1 MRMQAPALRP
11 LLTSLAAAF
20 LLASA
25 PALGASA
32 LSRVRSGVAATTAA
46 PWFGA
51 APLAQA
57 SEAELRA
64 EIAFARG
71 LASSWG
77 FVDLAQEVITRLEGS
92 NLPSALGEE
101 VSLLKCEVYFAAARS
116 DAKNREKLLKQAID
130 AYSSFLARSSFT
142 DESKATAEAG
152 LVEASS
158 AYARTLAGRLD
169 QALGDEEALLRDEI
183 QKVLS
188 AASQRASE
196 LVRGYKSIP
205 RDERTDAQQRKM
217 YELLL
222 AQGEMLLELG
232 KAQELGAANFT
243 YAEQA
248 FESLSEESIE
258 GSPWSMRAMIG
269 IGDVYAAQRKWD
281 EATAFYEFPV
291 NFSIPIDL
299 ASWIESSKE
308 MSRDE
313 KQARFLFVQ
322 LGTPGLVKSL
332 LAQGDEASQQAAI
345 KWNLHLYNT
354 WRREGLDLVQPQGY
368 IALLD
373 VARTLVDIG
382 GVIGGNT
389 AAGEAK
395 WFRTPEEAV
404 AQNVPKRSQRTA
416 LDFALSLAQTV
427 ANDNKGTNLLVRA
440 QQVIGEIISRPGV
453 QVDPSVLFDAA
464 QGDFNASEFSAAIP
478 AFKRVMLA
486 LEGAD
491 DAARAEL
498 MPKLLWHLGRCYAR
512 LDRNIEAAVTYE
524 AALDSWTGDGVWDEQ
539 NATGFNS
546 AASTLKRQA
555 KGDAQIEAMVR
566 KSEELLARFS
576 GGAANDIL
584 FRSAEAA
591 FDAKKYD
598 EARQKYKN
606 VTAGNNYEKA
616 LVALGLCDYREGK
629 FDAAIKAFSDY
640 TTKFVPDAKNA
651 TTDPQKLAK
660 RKEARASAEFYW
672 GLSLYKLAEQGKG
685 DFQAVIAKLG
695 KYHEEFPEQTRFA
708 PAALYQTLMAHVK
721 LGEQAKVRAVLETM
735 LTKYPDDQF
744 TGNAAK
750 ESYVALETKRNA
762 ETDEAKRTSLLR
774 EMAENLQVLNRTSP
788 KPSFPNMRRE
798 SQHWMELGEWAT
810 AEELLTRIRT
820 QFATDTSVEDIML
833 KGVLPDLGEALA
845 RQYKVQEAAEVLIP
859 LNAADA
865 KYRPTKSTALNYARV
880 LAGWVE
886 MTKTPDGKIGSPK
899 EVPGVGGAENFGKAV
914 GVLNQLGGS
923 AESWSKD
930 WFQHKFDQIYCVHQ
944 WSKLDSKQAEI
955 AKRDIGFLANPANLG
970 AQFRH
975 EQMPE
980 DLRQLFVWLQA
991 QIGR

>member
-1 MRMQAPALRP
+1 MRMQATALRP
-11 LLTSLAAAF
+11 LLTSLAAAL
-20 LLASA
+20 LLAGV
-25 PALGASA
+25 PARGASA
-32 LSRVRSGVAATTAA
+32 NGFVPSVVAASAA

-64 EIAFARG
+64 EISFARG
-71 LASSWG
+71 LAADWG

-92 NLPSALGEE
+92 RLPSAIGEE
-101 VSLLKCEVYFAAARS
+101 VSLLKCEVYFAAART

-130 AYSSFLARSSFT
+130 AYAEFLARSSFT
-142 DESKATAEAG
+142 DESKASAEAG

-158 AYARTLAGRLD
+158 AYARTLAGRLED
-169 QALGDEEALLRDEI
+169 ALGDEQALLRDEI

-205 RDERTDAQQRKM
+205 AEERTDAQKRKM

-243 YAEQA
+243 YAAQA
-248 FESLSEESIE
+248 FEELSTEPGE
-258 GSPWSMRAMIG
+258 GSPWSMRGLIG
-269 IGDVYAAQRKWD
+269 LGDVYATQGKWE
-281 EATAFYEFPV
+281 EAAAFYEFPV
-291 NFSIPIDL
+291 NFSIPIDPAAWSE
-299 ASWIESSKE
+299 ASQE
-308 MSRDE
+308 MSREE

-332 LAQGDEASQQAAI
+332 LAQGDEGAQQAAI
-345 KWNLHLYNT
+345 NWNLHLYNT

-395 WFRTPEEAV
+395 WFRTSEEAV

-464 QGDFNASEFSAAIP
+464 QGDFNANEFTAAIP

-491 DAARAEL
+491 EAARAEM
-498 MPKLLWHLGRCYAR
+498 MPKLLWHIGRSFAR
-512 LDRNIEAAVTYE
+512 MDRMLEAAVTYE
-524 AALDSWTGDGVWDEQ
+524 AALDSWTGDAVWDEQ

-546 AASTLKRQA
+546 ALSALKRQA

-606 VTAGNNYEKA
+606 VTAGNNFEKA
-616 LVALGLCDYREGK
+616 IVALGLCDYREGK

-640 TTKFVPDAKNA
+640 TTQYVPDAKNA

-735 LTKYPDDQF
+735 LTKFPDDQF

-762 ETDEAKRTSLLR
+762 ETDEAKRTALLR

-798 SQHWMELGEWAT
+798 SQHWMELREWAT
-810 AEELLTRIRT
+810 AEELLKRIQT
-820 QFATDTSVEDIML
+820 QFATDTSVEEIML
-833 KGVLPDLGEALA
+833 KGVLPDLGDALA

-859 LNAADA
+859 LNAKEA
-865 KYRPTKSTALNYARV
+865 KFRATKNTATNYAHV

-886 MTKTPDGKIGSPK
+886 MTRTPDGKLGSPK
-899 EVPGVGGAENFGKAV
+899 EVPGVGGAENFGKAAEV
-914 GVLNQLGGS
+914 INQLAGS
-923 AESWSKD
+923 AEKWTTE
-930 WFQHKFDQIYCVHQ
+930 WFQYKFDQIYCFHQ
-944 WSKLDSKQAEI
+944 WSKLDSKNAEI
-955 AKRDIGFLANPANLG
+955 TKREIGFLANPTNLG
-970 AQFRH
+970 PQFRH
-975 EQMPE
+975 DQMPE
-980 DLRQLFVWLQA
+980 DLRQLYVWLLA
-991 QIGR
+991 QVGR